1 LGIVGK
7 GWVFHGRLFNVFV
20 VTQVFSF
27 LLLSDAAIIR
37 PMGWVFITV
46 IIVLFL
52 TIRGLVFVIERYRS
66 EPNKFAWFIGL
77 LFVLCPTPTAMA
89 SLHLMVAIKGFEL
102 LSS

>member
-20 VTQVFSF
+20 VIQVFSF
-27 LLLSDAAIIR
+27 LLLSDVAKIR

-77 LFVLCPTPTAMA
+77 LFFFFPIPTAMA

-102 LSS
+102 LP